1 MRITKKDIGRGVIF
15 QGFDNGIYEGYIEK
29 THETE
34 YNGTFAH
41 ISYKVPRHEENICVP
56 LSEKQWD
63 RLCFRVHSV
72 A

>member
-1 MRITKKDIGRGVIF
+1 MRITKKDIGRGAIF
-15 QGFDNGIYEGYIEK
+15 QGFDNGINEGYIEK

-41 ISYKVPRHEENICVP
+41 ISYKVPRYEEYIRVV

-63 RLCFRVHSV
+63 RLCFRIQS
-72 A
+72 